1 MTSCAISDHGTLA
14 GIVDFYTSM
23 KKAELHPLVG
33 CLLEGQEIVTDN
45 GVKNIEDI
53 KIGDNVLTHKGR
65 FKKVINV
72 FSRDYSG
79 LIYEI
84 QLTNR
89 SRTLKLTEEHPIL
102 VLERE
107 KANKWHQEK
116 FSDPKW
122 KKPGE
127 IKTGKFNKHHAVWNY
142 CSYVCLPKLETNKE
156 ISLNLSTFLSKK
168 RFKASNIRN
177 RQIIQKIVKY
187 NKHDSFKK
195 WNLDFKFSITEDFCY
210 FLGLYVAEGS
220 TNFNKKKERETGEIR
235 FTFNINE
242 IEYANFIL
250 SFLEKKWKLK
260 GKIFSNKDKST
271 LTVYLHCKPLAEIL
285 NNICGKGAKN
295 KKVPNFIFSLPKIL
309 KDKFIDGVLDGDGK
323 KNNGTIKISSRNLCW
338 GMRILLADQGYWGS
352 ITEGEDTLNKKKY
365 KYYMLNICKS
375 RKYARTIEDDKFIYK
390 SIQSIDKYDTKTK
403 VYNIEVEEDNSYV
416 SDFILH
422 NCESYCSFDQDNQE
436 EKTRDNHHLLILAK
450 NNAGYKQLLKLS
462 SEAFMNNFY
471 YKPRICFDKI
481 KDLVGNAII
490 TSACMG
496 GILSAGLEYSED
508 NQKLVD
514 KDNRS
519 EGLCLV
525 LKTLFKDDFYLELQ
539 DWNDPTGQLRLYNQF
554 ILSLGRKHD
563 IPFVITNDVH
573 YLKKEDYLLHEVMMA
588 MQMKMTLEQY
598 RNNPKTLHYGTDFY
612 LKDSNE
618 MLKSA
623 KELDCEEAYY
633 NTGKIAEQCN
643 VEIELGK
650 YYPPKYDITRDKDYT
665 EFLKWKN
672 KIGENNGTT

>member
-23 KKAELHPLVG
+23 KKAELHPL
-33 CLLEGQEIVTDN
+33 
-45 GVKNIEDI
+45 
-53 KIGDNVLTHKGR
+53 IG
-65 FKKVINV
+65 I
-72 FSRDYSG
+72 
-79 LIYEI
+79 
-84 QLTNR
+84 
-89 SRTLKLTEEHPIL
+89 
-102 VLERE
+102 
-107 KANKWHQEK
+107 
-116 FSDPKW
+116 
-122 KKPGE
+122 
-127 IKTGKFNKHHAVWNY
+127 
-142 CSYVCLPKLETNKE
+142 
-156 ISLNLSTFLSKK
+156 
-168 RFKASNIRN
+168 
-177 RQIIQKIVKY
+177 
-187 NKHDSFKK
+187 
-195 WNLDFKFSITEDFCY
+195 
-210 FLGLYVAEGS
+210 
-220 TNFNKKKERETGEIR
+220 
-235 FTFNINE
+235 
-242 IEYANFIL
+242 
-250 SFLEKKWKLK
+250 
-260 GKIFSNKDKST
+260 
-271 LTVYLHCKPLAEIL
+271 
-285 NNICGKGAKN
+285 
-295 KKVPNFIFSLPKIL
+295 
-309 KDKFIDGVLDGDGK
+309 
-323 KNNGTIKISSRNLCW
+323 
-338 GMRILLADQGYWGS
+338 
-352 ITEGEDTLNKKKY
+352 
-365 KYYMLNICKS
+365 
-375 RKYARTIEDDKFIYK
+375 
-390 SIQSIDKYDTKTK
+390 
-403 VYNIEVEEDNSYV
+403 
-416 SDFILH
+416 
-422 NCESYCSFDQDNQE
+422 ESYCSFNQDNQE

-633 NTGKIAEQCN
+633 NTSKIAEQCN

-650 YYPPKYDITRDKDYT
+650 YYPPKYDITKDKNYT

-672 KIGENNGTT
+672 KET